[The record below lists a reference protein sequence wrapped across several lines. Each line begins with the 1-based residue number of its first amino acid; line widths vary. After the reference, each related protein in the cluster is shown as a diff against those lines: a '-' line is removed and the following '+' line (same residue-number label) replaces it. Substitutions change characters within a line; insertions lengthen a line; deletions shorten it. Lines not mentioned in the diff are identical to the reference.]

1 MNHAAELRRA
11 FQARWATTPRIFRA
25 PGRVNLI
32 GEHTDYNDGFVMPAA
47 IEFSTWVAGAGR
59 PDRVL
64 GIYSENFGDFR
75 EFPLDDTAPQRLNH
89 WTDYVRGVAITLE
102 RAGYRLRGT
111 NLLIRGAV
119 PIGGGLSSSAAVE
132 VASAFALLGVAGR
145 TLDRAQI
152 AKLAQRAENEFVGMW
167 CGIMDQFI
175 CCHAMAGHALMLDC
189 RSLEF
194 QMAPLPAG
202 VRMVV
207 GNTMVRHELAGG
219 EYNRRRADCQ
229 EGVRHMTRIL
239 PQIHALRDVTLAEL
253 EHYGRDLPDSIF
265 RRCRHVITENTR
277 VEQAANSLK
286 HGNLAA
292 FGRLMAE
299 SHASLR
305 DDYEVSCKE
314 LDTMVEIAVRQ
325 PGVIGSR
332 MTGGGFGGCTIN
344 LVREDHVAGFCE
356 TVSRDHQEE
365 TGKQPLMYV
374 TNAAGGAGEV
384 TPSYRR

>member
-64 GIYSENFGDFR
+64 GIYSENFGDLR

-253 EHYGRDLPDSIF
+253 EHYGRDLPDAVF

-277 VEQAANSLK
+277 VEQAANALK
-286 HGNLAA
+286 QGNLAA

-314 LDTMVEIAVRQ
+314 LDTMVDIAVRQ

-356 TVSRDHQEE
+356 TVSRAYKEE
-365 TGKQPLMYV
+365 TGKQPVMYV